1 MTNLEII
8 KYLATNNPTRLAE
21 LLDDIYCNAWN
32 CGSCAASTGK
42 VMEDCEIDDF
52 DKWLHE
58 DADKRDY
65 YYDYELEQWSKVIN
79 PTPTIEATYG
89 NLTVTIP
96 VGDPNHM
103 WNKNNDYDYKME
115 TVETAIDEIKL
126 LDTIL
131 KSEEIPDNVYDSF
144 RTEEC
149 VRCADPNCMVSDME
163 ICGCH
168 KFANYFEV

>member
-1 MTNLEII
+1 MTNLDII

-21 LLDDIYCNAWN
+21 LLNDIYCNAWN

-52 DKWLHE
+52 DVWLHE
-58 DADKRDY
+58 DADKRGY
-65 YYDYELEQWSKVIN
+65 YYDYELEQWSKAIN

-96 VGDPNHM
+96 VGDPNHI
-103 WNKNNDYDYKME
+103 WNKNNDYDYKIE

-126 LDTIL
+126 LETITE
-131 KSEEIPDNVYDSF
+131 SEKYSGEVYDRF
-144 RTEEC
+144 RKE
-149 VRCADPNCMVSDME
+149 VCAKCTDANCLRSQAE
-163 ICGCH
+163 IYDCY
-168 KFANYFEV
+168 KF